1 MKAETDFPGRHE
13 DDSLHDLSFQVA
25 SLDCDFETQ
34 NVSGNQQQLLEN
46 ELSHEEISQ
55 TNFTLESQKNSWS
68 KSASVTRFGD
78 FSEHLVTLKSSV
90 MKDKHFDKRDLST
103 ADPDWYDQEADLC
116 DLTNVD
122 TDEDFIPDCEP
133 KSHSRNEHVARTV
146 SHSNQNK
153 ATWTTNNMCASNNSE
168 TIQSMLDLVTVKG
181 KSKRVKNPSRCKLC
195 QLTFSYYSVARLVYD
210 SLDNLDSFDIIDSFD
225 SF

>member
-1 MKAETDFPGRHE
+1 MKAETDFPGRHA
-13 DDSLHDLSFQVA
+13 DDSLRDLSFQVA

-55 TNFTLESQKNSWS
+55 TNFTLESQQKSLS
-68 KSASVTRFGD
+68 KSTSVTRFDD
-78 FSEHLVTLKSSV
+78 FSEHLSTLKSSV
-90 MKDKHFDKRDLST
+90 MKDNLFANRDLGT
-103 ADPDWYDQEADLC
+103 VDPDWYDQEADLC
-116 DLTNVD
+116 DLINGD
-122 TDEDFIPDCEP
+122 SDEDFIPDCEP

-153 ATWTTNNMCASNNSE
+153 ATWTTNNTCASNNSE
-168 TIQSMLDLVTVKG
+168 TKEPMLDLVTGKG

-195 QLTFSYYSVARLVYD
+195 QLTFSYYSVARLVFD
-210 SLDNLDSFDIIDSFD
+210 SLNN
-225 SF
+225 